1 MSTSQVQPVFVSSEQ
16 SSTDLPQQDDNGKL
30 PFTPPELTF
39 VTPKLT
45 KQGRIENITAGIAGT
60 FSP

>member
-1 MSTSQVQPVFVSSEQ
+1 MSTKQIQPTLVSSEQ
-16 SSTDLPQQDDNGKL
+16 SSTNLPEQDDTGKL

-39 VTPKLT
+39 VTPQLT
-45 KQGRIENITAGIAGT
+45 KQGRIETVTGITGT